1 MLFRSKA
8 LALGRK
14 PIVVVNKIDRPG
26 ADPIR
31 VHSEVLDLLIELE
44 ATEEQLDAP
53 FVYASGRDGTSTLDM
68 DVPPTDLTPLFETIV
83 AAVPAPPSDAD
94 GPFQMLVSTI
104 DYSPYLGRLAIGRIE
119 RGTVHVG
126 DQVALLQ
133 MDPATK
139 ASLSKVTKLYAF
151 EALDRTE
158 IGTASAGEIVSLAGL
173 EGVEIGLTL
182 TDQIGRAHV

>member
-1 MLFRSKA
+1 MRYRLSDLVFACDRA
-8 LALGRK
+8 L
-14 PIVVVNKIDRPG
+14 P
-26 ADPIR
+26 
-31 VHSEVLDLLIELE
+31 ELD
-44 ATEEQLDAP
+44 DN
-53 FVYASGRDGTSTLDM
+53 
-68 DVPPTDLTPLFETIV
+68 
-83 AAVPAPPSDAD
+83 PAPPSDAD

-182 TDQIGRAHV
+182 TDPERQDRLEGIAVEEPTISVDFLVNNAPFAGKEGKYVTSRQIRERLYKELEKNVALRVRPF